1 MGPRAVALV
10 TIGLCFTA
18 SLHAQPQA
26 PNPALSL
33 IPKGVP
39 VDWAYWNRTM
49 TAASRAWDA
58 AEHGFLKAIPEHI
71 EREPPEECAWNSAQT
86 AAEHLTQ
93 FGRLLSERI
102 VVKGVLCDSLAADLG
117 ELPEGPDEDDG
128 SIPLAREVVLAPGDR
143 VRLRA
148 SIGDGPHGSEGSG
161 NGDYDVYHVGFVEAG
176 QLITAQIETAPES
189 DPRLDTKV
197 ALYDAEGRMLDYN
210 DDGRE
215 GSPDS
220 FLQIRP
226 PASGHYWVLI
236 RGINSAWPA
245 DPFDSSSGPKA
256 GSEGTYTLTLGREG
270 EDIDFYSFD
279 LEAGDVLSASA
290 TGDAYRIALHDD
302 SETLRI
308 ATGAAWGA
316 VYAEDSPLLKGGD
329 LNVASVA
336 IAPGRYAV
344 AVTRGAGEYELNL
357 GVYRSTPAAKQ
368 VLFLDFDGASVDA
381 TGWSGHADAQ
391 LSSLGSILNAHQL
404 GAVESDVVDVAL
416 AAVHEN
422 LKEDLQNAH
431 GTGFQ
436 LDILNSRDHADPWG
450 DPNVSRVII
459 GGTREEAGVDAVGFA
474 ESVDVGNFNLAE
486 TAIVLLD
493 ILVSAWHDLSPRR
506 VPVAAGYSE
515 SEVIGRAIGTVAS
528 HEAGHLFA
536 TFHTGQPGLE
546 ADLMRAGWDP
556 YLLMGMGPDGVLG
569 TADDQ
574 DVDFVESR
582 YYSRGPFTGL
592 QDAPSAIRHGLA
604 GPAHTAREPAPRSG
618 GGIVLGAVWPNPAN
632 VDLHVSIGAMQ
643 RNSLSLELWDLLGR
657 RVRVQPYVAQGGT
670 SHVVLPVY
678 DLASGVYL
686 LRAIGPEGTDTRR
699 VVIAH

>member
-1 MGPRAVALV
+1 M
-10 TIGLCFTA
+10 
-18 SLHAQPQA
+18 
-26 PNPALSL
+26 
-33 IPKGVP
+33 
-39 VDWAYWNRTM
+39 
-49 TAASRAWDA
+49 
-58 AEHGFLKAIPEHI
+58 
-71 EREPPEECAWNSAQT
+71 
-86 AAEHLTQ
+86 
-93 FGRLLSERI
+93 
-102 VVKGVLCDSLAADLG
+102 
-117 ELPEGPDEDDG
+117 
-128 SIPLAREVVLAPGDR
+128 
-143 VRLRA
+143 
-148 SIGDGPHGSEGSG
+148 
-161 NGDYDVYHVGFVEAG
+161 
-176 QLITAQIETAPES
+176 
-189 DPRLDTKV
+189 
-197 ALYDAEGRMLDYN
+197 
-210 DDGRE
+210 
-215 GSPDS
+215 
-220 FLQIRP
+220 
-226 PASGHYWVLI
+226 
-236 RGINSAWPA
+236 
-245 DPFDSSSGPKA
+245 
-256 GSEGTYTLTLGREG
+256 
-270 EDIDFYSFD
+270 
-279 LEAGDVLSASA
+279 
-290 TGDAYRIALHDD
+290 
-302 SETLRI
+302 
-308 ATGAAWGA
+308 
-316 VYAEDSPLLKGGD
+316 
-329 LNVASVA
+329 
-336 IAPGRYAV
+336 
-344 AVTRGAGEYELNL
+344 
-357 GVYRSTPAAKQ
+357 
-368 VLFLDFDGASVDA
+368 DA

-592 QDAPSAIRHGLA
+592 QDAPSAIRHGARRACAHGEGA
-604 GPAHTAREPAPRSG
+604 GASFWRWHSSG
-618 GGIVLGAVWPNPAN
+618 GCLAEPRQCGSACVRPKRCSGAACRW
-632 VDLHVSIGAMQ
+632 SC
-643 RNSLSLELWDLLGR
+643 
-657 RVRVQPYVAQGGT
+657 GT
-670 SHVVLPVY
+670 YWV
-678 DLASGVYL
+678 GVCACS
-686 LRAIGPEGTDTRR
+686 RT
-699 VVIAH
+699 